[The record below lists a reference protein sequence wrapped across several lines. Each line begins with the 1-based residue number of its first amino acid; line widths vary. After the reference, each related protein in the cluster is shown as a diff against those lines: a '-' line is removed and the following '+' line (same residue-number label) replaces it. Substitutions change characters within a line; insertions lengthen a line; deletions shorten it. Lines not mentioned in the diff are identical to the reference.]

1 MKELSGPSLGRTR
14 TSTFFFF
21 WRAEMAGS
29 GESTIW
35 YSIDTRIKMA
45 EADCSRLYDGICT
58 SFVLFI

>member
-1 MKELSGPSLGRTR
+1 
-14 TSTFFFF
+14 
-21 WRAEMAGS
+21 MAGS